1 MDPWAWA
8 ILLLVMGIGLAVLE
22 VFFPSGG
29 ILGFLTVCSV
39 IASIVVAFK
48 SGPLIGMAILATSVI
63 GLPVAIVAALR
74 YWPKTAM
81 GRRILLITPSGED
94 VLPDDPRRRLLKS
107 LVGKIGRTKS
117 KMLPSGAISIEGRTI
132 DAVSEGMFIE
142 PGQPVRVT
150 EVRGNRV
157 VVRPVDEDQKPA
169 RDEDD
174 PLARP
179 IDSLGLDPFDEEP
192 T

>member
-1 MDPWAWA
+1 MDYWAWA

-22 VFFPSGG
+22 VFFPTGG
-29 ILGFLTVCSV
+29 ILGFLTVCAV

-48 SGPLIGMAILATSVI
+48 SGPLFGMAILITSVI

-81 GRRILLITPSGED
+81 GRRILLMTPSGD
-94 VLPDDPRRRLLKS
+94 DALPDNPRRRLLKG
-107 LVGKIGRTKS
+107 LVGKTGQAKS
-117 KMLPSGAISIEGRTI
+117 KMLPSGAIFIEGRTI

-157 VVRPVDEDQKPA
+157 VVRPVDEEQPPTP
-169 RDEDD
+169 DD
-174 PLARP
+174 DNPLNRP
-179 IDSLGLDPFDEEP
+179 IDSLGLDPFDEEE
-192 T
+192 

>member
-1 MDPWAWA
+1 MDYWAWA

-22 VFFPSGG
+22 VFFPTGG
-29 ILGFLTVCSV
+29 ILGFLTVCAV

-48 SGPLIGMAILATSVI
+48 SGPIFGMAVLVTAVI

-81 GRRILLITPSGED
+81 GRRILLMTPSGD
-94 VLPDDPRRRLLKS
+94 DALPDNPRRRLLKG
-107 LVGKIGRTKS
+107 LVGKTGQAKS
-117 KMLPSGAISIEGRTI
+117 KMLPSGAIFIEGRTI

-157 VVRPVDEDQKPA
+157 VVRPVDEEQPPTPDDDNPLDQ
-169 RDEDD
+169 
-174 PLARP
+174 P
-179 IDSLGLDPFDEEP
+179 IDSLGLDPFDEEE
-192 T
+192 